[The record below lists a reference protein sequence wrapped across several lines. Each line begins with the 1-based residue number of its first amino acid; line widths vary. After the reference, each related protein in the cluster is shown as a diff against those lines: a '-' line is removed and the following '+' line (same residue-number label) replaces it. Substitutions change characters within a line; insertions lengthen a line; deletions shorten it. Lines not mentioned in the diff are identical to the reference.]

1 MSNHIDFKNLY
12 GCLKNKT
19 SQKVT
24 KLTLISI

>member
-12 GCLKNKT
+12 GCLKFFKT

-24 KLTLISI
+24 KLITN